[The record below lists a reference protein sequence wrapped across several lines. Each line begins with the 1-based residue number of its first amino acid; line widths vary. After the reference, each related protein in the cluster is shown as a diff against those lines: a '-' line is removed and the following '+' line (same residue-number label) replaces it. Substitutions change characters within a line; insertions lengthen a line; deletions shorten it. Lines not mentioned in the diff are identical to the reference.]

1 MDRTYLAAVALT
13 ALSIGGYVVGVVA
26 PYPGRE
32 ASIVGLFV
40 GVTLVAVTYSWG
52 ESA

>member
-1 MDRTYLAAVALT
+1 MDRTFLAAVALT
-13 ALSIGGYVVGVVA
+13 VLSLVGYVAGVVA

-32 ASIVGLFV
+32 ASIIGILA
-40 GVTLVAVTYSWG
+40 GVTLAAVTYSRG